1 MMLKSMRLHVF
12 IYICLSVFVSNA
24 FAQDLK
30 NDVRQLQKLNNTIV
44 IKNQFDIAKDN
55 TNEVQLMLS
64 GMFLLY
70 KYNIS
75 SQDAS
80 RCAFHVSCSEYALLA
95 VKQQGIVIGGIN
107 FFDRFAR
114 CNTCS
119 PYQYRIHSQ
128 TNRFIDEL

>member
-1 MMLKSMRLHVF
+1 MLRSMKLRVF
-12 IYICLSVFVSNA
+12 IYITLSILSSSI
-24 FAQDLK
+24 FAQDLQNELLK
-30 NDVRQLQKLNNTIV
+30 LHKLNNTTV
-44 IKNQFDIAKDN
+44 VKNQFDFAKDN
-55 TNEVQLMLS
+55 TNEIQMMLS

-80 RCAFHVSCSEYALLA
+80 RCAFHVSCSEYALKA
-95 VKQQGIVIGGIN
+95 IKQQGVVIGGIN

>member
-1 MMLKSMRLHVF
+1 MSKSMKRHVF
-12 IYICLSVFVSNA
+12 ICIVLSVLSSCL
-24 FAQDLK
+24 FAQDLQ
-30 NDVRQLQKLNNTIV
+30 NDLVQLHKLNNTKL

-55 TNEVQLMLS
+55 TNEIQLMLS

-70 KYNIS
+70 KYNVS

-80 RCAFHVSCSEYALLA
+80 RCAFHVSCSEYALKA
-95 VKQQGIVIGGIN
+95 IKHQGVVIGGIN

-119 PYQYRIHSQ
+119 PYQYRLHSQ
-128 TNRFIDEL
+128 THRFIDEL

>member
-1 MMLKSMRLHVF
+1 MMLKSMKLHVF
-12 IYICLSVFVSNA
+12 ICIVLSIFASNVV
-24 FAQDLK
+24 AQDLQ
-30 NDVRQLQKLNNTIV
+30 NDVLQLQKLNNTTV

-80 RCAFHVSCSEYALLA
+80 RCAFHVSCSEYALKA
-95 VKQQGIVIGGIN
+95 IKHQGVVIGCIN

-119 PYQYRIHSQ
+119 PYQYTIHSQ